1 MVIAKRK
8 TDVFSMILSGLS
20 GIRKS
25 LHSLQ
30 RSIEPTLKELTKRNI
45 ERLNR
50 FVTPTIK
57 ELEKRRKRLQ
67 RFILS
72 LRAGR
77 GETIPVSYKRDIDRI
92 SKKLDRLSRQIKELR
107 DSIDKGKNR

>member
-1 MVIAKRK
+1 MVIVKRK
-8 TDVFSMILSGLS
+8 TDVLRMISSGLT

-25 LHSLQ
+25 LYSLQ

-50 FVTPTIK
+50 LATPTIK
-57 ELEKRRKRLQ
+57 ELGKRRKRLQ
-67 RFILS
+67 KFILS
-72 LRAGR
+72 LRPGR
-77 GETIPVSYKRDIDRI
+77 GETIPASYKRDIDRI

-107 DSIDKGKNR
+107 DSIDKGKNP